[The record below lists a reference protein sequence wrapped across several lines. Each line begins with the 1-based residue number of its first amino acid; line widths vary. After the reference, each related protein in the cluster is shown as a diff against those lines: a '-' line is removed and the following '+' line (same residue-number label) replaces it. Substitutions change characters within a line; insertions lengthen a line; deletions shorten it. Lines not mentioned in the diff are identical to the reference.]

1 MSNNEVLRV
10 TGRKDTYGE
19 LESWI
24 CNECR
29 FDKKEVSDW
38 KIEGPRKIDRHS
50 VISQNHYESLR
61 QLKID
66 VSKQK
71 NIAEKAHQDNK

>member
-1 MSNNEVLRV
+1 M
-10 TGRKDTYGE
+10 D
-19 LESWI
+19 